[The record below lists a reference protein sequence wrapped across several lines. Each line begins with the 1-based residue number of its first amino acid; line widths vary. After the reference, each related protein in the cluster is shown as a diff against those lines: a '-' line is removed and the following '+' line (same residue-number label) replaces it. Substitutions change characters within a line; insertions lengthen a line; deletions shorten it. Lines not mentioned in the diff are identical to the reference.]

1 MGKKKSEKEDD
12 DAKIFRSSRSSE
24 RLAAANA
31 AAAAATV
38 AAANVAAAASAA
50 APPTATA
57 TNALPDIVPKGPFK
71 GYMSPDHWELCLWAC
86 KEQLREILQE
96 EREESEIWQKE
107 IVQELTRHRRA
118 TGAIQASAQDAE
130 RDLFNAHRR
139 PK

>member
-1 MGKKKSEKEDD
+1 MGKKKSEKEDA
-12 DAKIFRSSRSSE
+12 DAKIFRSTRSSE

-31 AAAAATV
+31 
-38 AAANVAAAASAA
+38 AA

-96 EREESEIWQKE
+96 EREESEIGRK
-107 IVQELTRHRRA
+107 R
-118 TGAIQASAQDAE
+118 
-130 RDLFNAHRR
+130 LFRS
-139 PK
+139 